1 MEISAILPVYNGEQ
15 YIEQALPKIL
25 ENLNSN
31 DELVII
37 NNGSTDNS
45 IKMLSRWSNLDSR
58 INLLNLKSPGL
69 VSALNIGIAES
80 KNNWIARF
88 DIDDVYSPERI
99 TIQRKAINEKSVAI
113 FSDYEF
119 VSNHNKGIGIVPSA
133 INAPAVSV
141 SLISSQRTAH
151 PSVMFSKIAFESV
164 GSYQE
169 FDFPAEDLSLWLRF
183 SRVGE
188 LSSIPQK
195 LLQYRLNPGSISAQ
209 NRNLISNKTLSLY
222 KTIGIN
228 KKDIKVTLASI
239 DSILKEYDRFS
250 HNGLRK
256 VLLLRELMLLKNLD
270 QLTTDQTKQINDFK
284 KSKLLKEISKI
295 NNYLEF
301 SHAILMKQKR
311 DHYRHKL

>member
-1 MEISAILPVYNGEQ
+1 MEISAILPVYNGAQ
-15 YIEQALPKIL
+15 YIDQAIPKIL
-25 ENLNSN
+25 ENLNSS

-45 IKMLSRWSNLDSR
+45 IKMLNRWSNLDAR

-69 VSALNIGIAES
+69 VSALNIGITES

-99 TIQRKAINEKSVAI
+99 KLQRNAIKEESVAI

-119 VSNHNKGIGIVPSA
+119 ISNRNKGMGIVPSA
-133 INAPAVSV
+133 ISAPAVSV

-151 PSVMFSKIAFESV
+151 PSVMFSKKAFESI
-164 GSYQE
+164 GGYQE
-169 FDFPAEDLSLWLRF
+169 IDFPAEDLSLWLKL

-195 LLQYRLNPGSISAQ
+195 LLQYRLNSGSISAQ
-209 NRNLISNKTLSLY
+209 NRNLITNKTLLLY
-222 KTIGIN
+222 KSIGIN
-228 KKDIKVTLASI
+228 KKDINDTFARI
-239 DSILKEYDRFS
+239 DSILKEYDQFS
-250 HNGLRK
+250 CNGLRK
-256 VLLLRELMLLKNLD
+256 VLMLRELILLKNLD
-270 QLTTDQTKQINDFK
+270 QLTTEQTTQVNNLKRN
-284 KSKLLKEISKI
+284 KLLKEIFKI

-301 SHAILMKQKR
+301 SYAFYMKQKR
-311 DHYRHKL
+311 DKYRREL

>member
-1 MEISAILPVYNGEQ
+1 MEISAILPVYNGAQ
-15 YIEQALPKIL
+15 YIDQAIPKIL
-25 ENLNSN
+25 ENLNSS

-69 VSALNIGIAES
+69 VNALNIGINES

-88 DIDDVYSPERI
+88 DIDDVYSLERI
-99 TIQRKAINEKSVAI
+99 KLQRKAINEKSVAI

-119 VSNHNKGIGIVPSA
+119 ISNRNKGMGIVPSA
-133 INAPAVSV
+133 ISAPAVSV

-151 PSVMFSKIAFESV
+151 PSVMFSKKAFESI
-164 GSYQE
+164 GGYQE
-169 FDFPAEDLSLWLRF
+169 IDFPAEDLSLWLKL

-195 LLQYRLNPGSISAQ
+195 LLQYRLNSGSISAQ
-209 NRNLISNKTLSLY
+209 NRNLITNKTLLLY
-222 KTIGIN
+222 KSIGIN
-228 KKDIKVTLASI
+228 KKDINDTFARI
-239 DSILKEYDRFS
+239 DSILKEYDQFS
-250 HNGLRK
+250 CNGLRK
-256 VLLLRELMLLKNLD
+256 VLMLRELILLKNLD
-270 QLTTDQTKQINDFK
+270 QLTTEQTTQVNNLKRN
-284 KSKLLKEISKI
+284 KLLKEIFKI

-301 SHAILMKQKR
+301 SYAFYMKQKR
-311 DHYRHKL
+311 DKYRREL

>member
-1 MEISAILPVYNGEQ
+1 MEISAILPVYNGAQ
-15 YIEQALPKIL
+15 YIDQAIPKIL
-25 ENLNSN
+25 ENLNSS

-45 IKMLSRWSNLDSR
+45 IKMLSRWSNLDAR

-69 VSALNIGIAES
+69 VSALNIGITES

-99 TIQRKAINEKSVAI
+99 KLQRNAIKEESVAI

-119 VSNHNKGIGIVPSA
+119 ISNRNKGMGIVPSA
-133 INAPAVSV
+133 ISAPAVSV

-151 PSVMFSKIAFESV
+151 PSVMFSKKAFESI
-164 GSYQE
+164 GGYQE
-169 FDFPAEDLSLWLRF
+169 IDFPAEDLSLWLKL

-195 LLQYRLNPGSISAQ
+195 LLQYRLNSGSISAQ
-209 NRNLISNKTLSLY
+209 NRNLITNKTLLLY
-222 KTIGIN
+222 KSIGIN
-228 KKDIKVTLASI
+228 KKDINDTFARI
-239 DSILKEYDRFS
+239 DSILKEYDQFS
-250 HNGLRK
+250 CNGLRK
-256 VLLLRELMLLKNLD
+256 VLMLRELILLKNLD
-270 QLTTDQTKQINDFK
+270 QLTTEQTTQVNNLKRN
-284 KSKLLKEISKI
+284 KLLKEIFKI

-301 SHAILMKQKR
+301 SYAFYMKQKR
-311 DHYRHKL
+311 DKYRHEL

>member
-1 MEISAILPVYNGEQ
+1 MEISGILPVYNGAQ
-15 YIEQALPKIL
+15 YIDESLPKIL
-25 ENLNSN
+25 ENLNSS

-37 NNGSTDNS
+37 NNGSTDDS

-80 KNNWIARF
+80 NNNWIARF
-88 DIDDVYSPERI
+88 DIDDIYSPERI
-99 TIQRKAINEKSVAI
+99 KLQRNAIKEESVAI

-119 VSNHNKGIGIVPSA
+119 ISNRNKGIGIVPSA
-133 INAPAVSV
+133 ISASAVSV

-151 PSVMFSKIAFESV
+151 PSVMFSKIAFESI
-164 GSYQE
+164 GGYQE
-169 FDFPAEDLSLWLRF
+169 IDFPAEDLSLWLKL

-195 LLQYRLNPGSISAQ
+195 LLQYRLNSGSISAQ
-209 NRNLISNKTLSLY
+209 NKNQITNKTLLLY
-222 KTIGIN
+222 KSIGIN
-228 KKDIKVTLASI
+228 KKDINDTVASI
-239 DSILKEYDRFS
+239 DSIFKEYDQFS

-256 VLLLRELMLLKNLD
+256 VLMLRELMLLKNLD
-270 QLTTDQTKQINDFK
+270 QLTTKQTTQVNNLKR
-284 KSKLLKEISKI
+284 SKLLKEVFKI

-301 SHAILMKQKR
+301 SYAFYMKQKR
-311 DHYRHKL
+311 DEYRRKL

>member
-1 MEISAILPVYNGEQ
+1 MEISAILPVYNGAQ
-15 YIEQALPKIL
+15 YIDQALPKIL
-25 ENLNSN
+25 ENLNSS

-69 VSALNIGIAES
+69 VSALNIGITES

-88 DIDDVYSPERI
+88 DIDDVYSPKRI
-99 TIQRKAINEKSVAI
+99 KLQRNAINEESVAI

-119 VSNHNKGIGIVPSA
+119 ISNRNKGIGIVPSA
-133 INAPAVSV
+133 ISAPAVSV

-151 PSVMFSKIAFESV
+151 PSVMFSKIAFESI
-164 GSYQE
+164 GGYQE
-169 FDFPAEDLSLWLRF
+169 IDFPAEDLSLWLKL

-195 LLQYRLNPGSISAQ
+195 LLQYRLNFGSVSAQ
-209 NRNLISNKTLSLY
+209 NRNLITNKTLLLY
-222 KTIGIN
+222 KSIGIN
-228 KKDIKVTLASI
+228 KKDINDTFASI
-239 DSILKEYDRFS
+239 DSILKEYDQFS
-250 HNGLRK
+250 YNGLRK
-256 VLLLRELMLLKNLD
+256 VLMLRELMLLKNLD
-270 QLTTDQTKQINDFK
+270 QLTTEQVAQVNNLKR
-284 KSKLLKEISKI
+284 SKLLKEIFKI

-301 SHAILMKQKR
+301 SYAFYMKQKR
-311 DHYRHKL
+311 DKYRRKL

>member
-1 MEISAILPVYNGEQ
+1 MEISGILPVYNGAQ
-15 YIEQALPKIL
+15 YIDESLPKIL
-25 ENLNSN
+25 ENLNSS

-37 NNGSTDNS
+37 NNGSTDDS

-80 KNNWIARF
+80 NNNWIARF
-88 DIDDVYSPERI
+88 DIDDIYSPERI
-99 TIQRKAINEKSVAI
+99 KLLRNAIKEESVAI

-119 VSNHNKGIGIVPSA
+119 ISNRNKGIGIVPSA
-133 INAPAVSV
+133 ISASAVSV

-151 PSVMFSKIAFESV
+151 PSVMFSKIAFESI
-164 GSYQE
+164 GGYQE
-169 FDFPAEDLSLWLRF
+169 IDFPAEDLSLWLKL

-195 LLQYRLNPGSISAQ
+195 LLQYRLNSGSISAQ
-209 NRNLISNKTLSLY
+209 NKNQITNKTLLLY
-222 KTIGIN
+222 KSIGIN
-228 KKDIKVTLASI
+228 KKDINDTVASI
-239 DSILKEYDRFS
+239 DSIFKEYDQFS

-256 VLLLRELMLLKNLD
+256 VLMLRELMLLKNLD
-270 QLTTDQTKQINDFK
+270 QLTTKQTTQVNNLKR
-284 KSKLLKEISKI
+284 SKLLKEVFKI

-301 SHAILMKQKR
+301 SYAFYMKQKR
-311 DHYRHKL
+311 DEYRRKL

>member
-1 MEISAILPVYNGEQ
+1 MEISAILPVYNGEK

-45 IKMLSRWSNLDSR
+45 IKMLSGWSNLDSR
-58 INLLNLKSPGL
+58 INLINLKSSGL
-69 VSALNIGIAES
+69 VSALNIGITES

-88 DIDDVYSPERI
+88 DIDDIYSPERI
-99 TIQRKAINEKSVAI
+99 AIQRNAINEKSVAI

-119 VSNHNKGIGIVPSA
+119 VSNHNKRIGIVPSA
-133 INAPAVSV
+133 ISAPAVSV

-164 GSYQE
+164 GGYQE
-169 FDFPAEDLSLWLRF
+169 FDFPVEDLSLWLRF
-183 SRVGE
+183 SRVGD

-209 NRNLISNKTLSLY
+209 NRNLITNKTLSLY

-228 KKDIKVTLASI
+228 KKDITVTLANI
-239 DSILKEYDRFS
+239 DSILKEYDQFS

-256 VLLLRELMLLKNLD
+256 VLLLRELILLRNLD
-270 QLTTDQTKQINDFK
+270 QLTTNQTRQINNFK
-284 KSKLLKEISKI
+284 RSKLLKEIFRF

-301 SHAILMKQKR
+301 SHAIFMKLKR
-311 DHYRHKL
+311 DRYRHEL

>member
-15 YIEQALPKIL
+15 YIEKALPKIL

-45 IKMLSRWSNLDSR
+45 IKMLSRWSSLDSR

-69 VSALNIGIAES
+69 VNALNIGINES

-88 DIDDVYSPERI
+88 DIDDVYSLERI
-99 TIQRKAINEKSVAI
+99 KLQRKAINEKSVAI

-119 VSNHNKGIGIVPSA
+119 ISNHNKGMGIVPSA
-133 INAPAVSV
+133 ISAPAVSV

-151 PSVMFSKIAFESV
+151 PSVMFSKIAFESI
-164 GSYQE
+164 GGYQE
-169 FDFPAEDLSLWLRF
+169 FDFPAEDLSLWLRL

-209 NRNLISNKTLSLY
+209 NRNLITNKTLLLY

-228 KKDIKVTLASI
+228 KKDINVTLTSI
-239 DSILKEYDRFS
+239 DIILKEYDQFS
-250 HNGLRK
+250 YNGLRK
-256 VLLLRELMLLKNLD
+256 VLMLRELMLLKNLD
-270 QLTTDQTKQINDFK
+270 QLTTEQTRQINNFK
-284 KSKLLKEISKI
+284 ISKLLKEIFKI

-301 SHAILMKQKR
+301 PHAILMKQKR
-311 DHYRHKL
+311 NSYRREL

>member
-1 MEISAILPVYNGEQ
+1 MKISAILPVYNGEQ
-15 YIEQALPKIL
+15 YIDQAIPKIL

-31 DELVII
+31 DELVVI

-45 IKMLSRWSNLDSR
+45 IKMLNRWSNLDSR

-69 VSALNIGIAES
+69 VSALNIGITES

-99 TIQRKAINEKSVAI
+99 KLQRSAINEKSVAI

-119 VSNHNKGIGIVPSA
+119 ISNHNKGIGIVPSA
-133 INAPAVSV
+133 ISAPAVSV

-151 PSVMFSKIAFESV
+151 PSVMFSKTAFENI
-164 GSYQE
+164 GGYQE
-169 FDFPAEDLSLWLRF
+169 IDFPTEDLSLWLRF

-209 NRNLISNKTLSLY
+209 NRTLITNKTLLLY

-228 KKDIKVTLASI
+228 KKDISVTLASI
-239 DSILKEYDRFS
+239 DSILKEYDQFS
-250 HNGLRK
+250 HSGLRK
-256 VLLLRELMLLKNLD
+256 VLLLRELILLKNLD
-270 QLTTDQTKQINDFK
+270 QLTTDQNRQINDFK
-284 KSKLLKEISKI
+284 RGKLLKEIFKI

-301 SHAILMKQKR
+301 SHAILMKQTR
-311 DHYRHKL
+311 DLYRRKL

>member
-1 MEISAILPVYNGEQ
+1 MEISGILPVYNGAQ
-15 YIEQALPKIL
+15 YIDESLPKIL
-25 ENLNSN
+25 ENLNSS

-37 NNGSTDNS
+37 NNGSTDDS

-88 DIDDVYSPERI
+88 DIDDIYSPERI
-99 TIQRKAINEKSVAI
+99 KLQRNAINEESVAI

-119 VSNHNKGIGIVPSA
+119 ISNRNKGIGIVPSA
-133 INAPAVSV
+133 ISASAVSV

-151 PSVMFSKIAFESV
+151 PSVMFSKIAFESI
-164 GSYQE
+164 GGYQE
-169 FDFPAEDLSLWLRF
+169 IDFPAEDLSLWLKL

-195 LLQYRLNPGSISAQ
+195 LLQYRLNSGSISAQ
-209 NRNLISNKTLSLY
+209 NKNQITNKTLLLY
-222 KTIGIN
+222 KSIGIN
-228 KKDIKVTLASI
+228 KKDINDTFASI
-239 DSILKEYDRFS
+239 DCIFKEYDQFS

-256 VLLLRELMLLKNLD
+256 VLMLRELTLLENLD
-270 QLTTDQTKQINDFK
+270 QLTTGQATQVNNLKR
-284 KSKLLKEISKI
+284 SKLLKEFFKI

-301 SHAILMKQKR
+301 THAFYMKQKR
-311 DHYRHKL
+311 DEYRRKL

>member
-1 MEISAILPVYNGEQ
+1 MEISAILPVYNAEQ

-25 ENLNSN
+25 GNLNSN

-69 VSALNIGIAES
+69 VNALNIGIAES

-88 DIDDVYSPERI
+88 DIDDVYIPERI

-164 GSYQE
+164 GGYQE

-209 NRNLISNKTLSLY
+209 NRDLISNKTLSLY

-228 KKDIKVTLASI
+228 KKDINVTLASI

-284 KSKLLKEISKI
+284 KSKLLKEIFKI

-311 DHYRHKL
+311 DRYRHKL

>member
-1 MEISAILPVYNGEQ
+1 MEISAILPVYNGEK

-45 IKMLSRWSNLDSR
+45 IKILSSWSNLDSR
-58 INLLNLKSPGL
+58 INLINLKSSGL
-69 VSALNIGIAES
+69 VNALNIGITES

-99 TIQRKAINEKSVAI
+99 AIQRNTINEKSVAI

-133 INAPAVSV
+133 ISAPAVSV

-164 GSYQE
+164 GGYQE
-169 FDFPAEDLSLWLRF
+169 FDFPVEDLSLWLRF
-183 SRVGE
+183 SRVGD

-195 LLQYRLNPGSISAQ
+195 LLQYRLSPGSISAQ
-209 NRNLISNKTLSLY
+209 NRNLITNKTLSLY

-228 KKDIKVTLASI
+228 EKDITVTLANI
-239 DSILKEYDRFS
+239 DSILKEYDQFS

-256 VLLLRELMLLKNLD
+256 VLLLRELILLRNLD
-270 QLTTDQTKQINDFK
+270 QLTTDQTRQINNFK
-284 KSKLLKEISKI
+284 RSKLLKEILKF
-295 NNYLEF
+295 NNYLQF
-301 SHAILMKQKR
+301 SQAILMKLKR
-311 DHYRHKL
+311 DRYRHEL

>member
-1 MEISAILPVYNGEQ
+1 MEISGILPVYNGAQ
-15 YIEQALPKIL
+15 YIDESLPKIL
-25 ENLNSN
+25 ENLNSS

-37 NNGSTDNS
+37 NNGSTDDS

-80 KNNWIARF
+80 NNNWIARF
-88 DIDDVYSPERI
+88 DIDDIYSPERI
-99 TIQRKAINEKSVAI
+99 KLQRNAIKEESVAI

-119 VSNHNKGIGIVPSA
+119 ISNRNKGIGIVPSA
-133 INAPAVSV
+133 ISASAVSV

-151 PSVMFSKIAFESV
+151 PSVMFSKIAFESI
-164 GSYQE
+164 GGYQE
-169 FDFPAEDLSLWLRF
+169 IDFPAEDLSLWLKL

-195 LLQYRLNPGSISAQ
+195 LLQYRLNSGSISAQ
-209 NRNLISNKTLSLY
+209 NKNQITNKTLLLY
-222 KTIGIN
+222 KSIGIN
-228 KKDIKVTLASI
+228 KKDINDTVASI
-239 DSILKEYDRFS
+239 DSIFKEYDQFS

-256 VLLLRELMLLKNLD
+256 VLMLRELMLLKNLD
-270 QLTTDQTKQINDFK
+270 QLTTKQTTQVINLK
-284 KSKLLKEISKI
+284 RSKLLKEVFKI

-301 SHAILMKQKR
+301 SYAFYMKQKR
-311 DHYRHKL
+311 DEYRRKL